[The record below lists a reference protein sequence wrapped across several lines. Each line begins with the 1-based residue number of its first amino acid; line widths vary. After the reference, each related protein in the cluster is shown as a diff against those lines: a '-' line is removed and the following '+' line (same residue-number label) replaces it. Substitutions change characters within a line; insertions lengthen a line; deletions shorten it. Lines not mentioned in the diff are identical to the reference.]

1 MFIMFLYCNFYS
13 TIFVEKEKD
22 RKIYLSYI
30 TVLPSTVPPF
40 GQPSKSFG
48 EVNVIWV
55 KSGLFLNASEA
66 KLVNELGSF
75 ERPVFVNLLL
85 SKALLPIVFN
95 FELLTFEITARCRKM
110 CSYLKS

>member
-13 TIFVEKEKD
+13 TIFEEKEKD

-30 TVLPSTVPPF
+30 TVLPSTLPPF
-40 GQPSKSFG
+40 VQPGKSFG

-55 KSGLFLNASEA
+55 KSGLLLNAFVA

-75 ERPVFVNLLL
+75 EKPVFV
-85 SKALLPIVFN
+85 S
-95 FELLTFEITARCRKM
+95 
-110 CSYLKS
+110 

>member
-1 MFIMFLYCNFYS
+1 ML
-13 TIFVEKEKD
+13 T
-22 RKIYLSYI
+22 
-30 TVLPSTVPPF
+30 
-40 GQPSKSFG
+40 
-48 EVNVIWV
+48 
-55 KSGLFLNASEA
+55 LNAVVSR
-66 KLVNELGSF
+66 LINELGSF